1 MLPVEPTP
9 RPTGTPRSAR
19 AREIID
25 AAFAILDEEGAD
37 ALTMRRLAQDVGM
50 RAPSLY
56 KHLPDK
62 AHLEAALIEEIFF
75 AVGDVLHE
83 ALANPGEDAVV
94 RRVLSVYRTHSLA
107 VPNRY
112 RLATSGRLRRDLLP
126 ECLEEW
132 AGQPFFFAAGDPF
145 RSQALWSLAHGMV
158 ILEIDGRYPDDCDLD
173 STWSAAAAA
182 FEHARPLVT
191 DGL

>member
-1 MLPVEPTP
+1 MLPTEPTP
-9 RPTGTPRSAR
+9 RPAGTPRSAR
-19 AREIID
+19 TRDIID
-25 AAFAILDEEGAD
+25 AAFVILDAEGAD
-37 ALTMRRLAQDVGM
+37 ALTMRRLADHVGM

-75 AVGDVLHE
+75 AVGDVLHG
-83 ALANPGEDAVV
+83 ALAHPGDRGVV
-94 RRVLSVYRTHSLA
+94 RSVLDTYRTSSLA

-132 AGQPFFFAAGDPF
+132 AGQPFFFATGDPF
-145 RSQALWSLAHGMV
+145 RSQALWSFAHGMV
-158 ILEIDGRYPDDCDLD
+158 ILEIDGRYPEGSDLD
-173 STWSAAAAA
+173 RTWSAGAAA
-182 FEHARPLVT
+182 FDAERADLVP
-191 DGL
+191 